1 MHSDCYLFGTH
12 STGRVEFSDW
22 ETEISGTSLSSD
34 QMDENPAENSL
45 YLLRFLKYFISNT
58 SKRFLSEEVG
68 KEMLSFFDVHN
79 AASIFH
85 SNSEK
90 TIHPCNPRTRDHSGY
105 TRGKQI

>member
-1 MHSDCYLFGTH
+1 
-12 STGRVEFSDW
+12 
-22 ETEISGTSLSSD
+22 
-34 QMDENPAENSL
+34 MDENPAENSL

-85 SNSEK
+85 SNSGKRIHSYKRSQWLHKRK
-90 TIHPCNPRTRDHSGY
+90 TDIISV
-105 TRGKQI
+105 

>member
-1 MHSDCYLFGTH
+1 
-12 STGRVEFSDW
+12 
-22 ETEISGTSLSSD
+22 
-34 QMDENPAENSL
+34 MDENPAENSL

-85 SNSEK
+85 SNSGK
-90 TIHPCNPRTRDHSGY
+90 RIRSYNPRTTDHNGY
-105 TRGKQI
+105 KRGKPI